1 MISLH
6 MMKLPKTAHGHKHK
20 HRIAKRAY
28 ITDLTGIAGSIESRR
43 VLKCLKLDSLE
54 TNI

>member
-6 MMKLPKTAHGHKHK
+6 MMKLPKTAHGHKHE

-28 ITDLTGIAGSIESRR
+28 ITALTGLGGSI
-43 VLKCLKLDSLE
+43 L
-54 TNI
+54 

>member
-6 MMKLPKTAHGHKHK
+6 MMKLPKTAHGHKHEQ
-20 HRIAKRAY
+20 RLAKRAY
-28 ITDLTGIAGSIESRR
+28 ITELTGLAGSIESRR
-43 VLKCLKLDSLE
+43 VFKCLKLDSLE